1 MEAWG
6 DLIDI
11 CDKVQNI
18 TIKYLYRYTY
28 INILNFGKCFIGGY
42 RYIALI
48 NTWWKTSDIMHRSSI
63 DMCI

>member
-1 MEAWG
+1 MEVWG
-6 DLIDI
+6 DVIDI

-18 TIKYLYRYTY
+18 TIKYLYVYTY
-28 INILNFGKCFIGGY
+28 INILNLRKCFIGGY

-48 NTWWKTSDIMHRSSI
+48 NTWWKTSHIMHRSSI